1 VGHRP
6 VPSGLA
12 DVGRA
17 LSADG
22 AHLKPSTALRQGS
35 GHNASNAAYDNCR
48 ESSALIRS
56 SSTTC
61 LPRRT
66 FTGMAPRGIMAK
78 VRAQKMP
85 SVSLVKGLDPGRA
98 AEHGFQIRKDREG
111 IEVGMHKG
119 EIFDIR

>member
-1 VGHRP
+1 MQPPPQFDPLDTATRRRTPALGAARTTVPRP
-6 VPSGLA
+6 
-12 DVGRA
+12 
-17 LSADG
+17 
-22 AHLKPSTALRQGS
+22 
-35 GHNASNAAYDNCR
+35 
-48 ESSALIRS
+48 
-56 SSTTC
+56 
-61 LPRRT
+61 T

>member
-1 VGHRP
+1 MHGLFDPGH
-6 VPSGLA
+6 L
-12 DVGRA
+12 RA
-17 LSADG
+17 C
-22 AHLKPSTALRQGS
+22 PTAGS
-35 GHNASNAAYDNCR
+35 GHNASNAAYDNCP

-61 LPRRT
+61 LPRPT

-85 SVSLVKGLDPGRA
+85 SVFLVKGLDPGRA

>member
-1 VGHRP
+1 MP
-6 VPSGLA
+6 
-12 DVGRA
+12 DGR
-17 LSADG
+17 
-22 AHLKPSTALRQGS
+22 GS
-35 GHNASNAAYDNCR
+35 GHDASNAAYDNCP

-61 LPRRT
+61 LPRPT

-119 EIFDIR
+119 KIFDIR